1 MIDVQYVF
9 FEEKKVLI
17 KVNIDEIL
25 NLLNVVLLIVL
36 FVLYEEEYSEIND
49 FIFMLC

>member
-36 FVLYEEEYSEIND
+36 FVQYEEEYSEIND